1 MAKKQIR
8 LSESDL
14 KTIIRESVVKYL
26 TENADE
32 VLDTPERA
40 IHYAHAAT
48 ADKKNHPG
56 RGKDSKDPA
65 IRARRDR
72 QTKAGGE
79 KAADMINQEMGDPD
93 SMVIG
98 DRGARRMMVASG
110 PYSAYLTN
118 DLEDIDSA
126 KVYNDNFKDGDE
138 PMAIADLKEINPE
151 LYAKIHKN
159 FATFKGYHD
168 RAKELDDQYLE
179 EAVSRVLRRTLTEG
193 NFGIDPAAKTLYVA
207 GEKDGGVIAF
217 DPRTKRKAF
226 IPAEEI
232 LSNNPED
239 IIRVSAGTFAKYF
252 GLNESKKKLN
262 EMAEGDITA
271 KAKEVYQNV
280 DWDDYEIDDVD
291 GGYATGTV
299 MGKAEDE
306 NGGVWEFVG
315 SAGFNWEGDWV
326 LDAVED
332 AYFTSPDGQEGWI

>member
-32 VLDTPERA
+32 VLDTPEMA

-72 QTKAGGE
+72 QAKAGGDR
-79 KAADMINQEMGDPD
+79 AADLINQEMGDPD

-98 DRGARRMMVASG
+98 DRGARRMMVANG
-110 PYSAYLTN
+110 PHSAYLTN

-126 KVYNDNFKDGDE
+126 KVYDDNFKDGDE
-138 PMAIADLKEINPE
+138 PMSIVDLKKVNPE
-151 LYAKIHKN
+151 FYSKIHKN

-168 RAKELDDQYLE
+168 RAKELDDKYLE
-179 EAVSRVLRRTLTEG
+179 EKVNRLVKKTLRR
-193 NFGIDPAAKTLYVA
+193 
-207 GEKDGGVIAF
+207 
-217 DPRTKRKAF
+217 
-226 IPAEEI
+226 
-232 LSNNPED
+232 
-239 IIRVSAGTFAKYF
+239 
-252 GLNESKKKLN
+252 KLN
-262 EMAEGDITA
+262 EMVEDDITA
-271 KAKEVYQNV
+271 KARELYRDV

-299 MGKAEDE
+299 YGSIEDE

-315 SAGFNWEGDWV
+315 GAGFNWEGDWV
-326 LDAVED
+326 LDTIEDVE
-332 AYFTSPDGQEGWI
+332 FTSPDGQEGSL